1 MDDDEILD
9 AVDRNDNVIGQKKR
23 SELRKEDSNFR
34 AINVFLLNMKG
45 QIWIPR
51 RAAHKKAFPLCLDM
65 SCGGY
70 VMSGESYEDA
80 LKREVKEELA
90 LDVEH
95 LPCRQLGYLTP
106 YNDEV
111 SMFMKVYEIR
121 SEQTP
126 NWNPNDFVEACW
138 LWPEEILK
146 RVQEGERVK
155 DDLPR
160 LIEKFYTK
168 GAG

>member
-9 AVDRNDNVIGQKKR
+9 VVDRNDNVIGQKNR
-23 SELRKEDSNFR
+23 SELHKEYSGFR
-34 AINVFLLNMKG
+34 AINVFLLNTEG

-51 RAAHKKAFPLCLDM
+51 RAAHKTSFSLCLDM

-70 VMSGESYEDA
+70 VKCGENYEDA

-90 LDVEH
+90 LDIEYYS
-95 LPCRQLGYLTP
+95 CRLLGYLTP
-106 YNDEV
+106 YNDNV

-126 NWNPNDFVEACW
+126 NWNPKDFVEAYW
-138 LWPEEILK
+138 FWPHEVLK
-146 RVQEGERVK
+146 RVQEGECVK

-160 LIEKFYTK
+160 LIEKFYT
-168 GAG
+168 